1 MYAASRIGYGQ
12 VFACAPRMDLAF
24 VFRHMAD
31 VGEVATMTKLLSRK
45 TSVAWALTA
54 LALTTVW
61 CGAPALAAERVVL
74 CEEFTA
80 TW

>member
-1 MYAASRIGYGQ
+1 
-12 VFACAPRMDLAF
+12 MDLGL

>member
-1 MYAASRIGYGQ
+1 
-12 VFACAPRMDLAF
+12 MDLAL
-24 VFRHMAD
+24 VFRHMANL
-31 VGEVATMTKLLSRK
+31 GEDATMTKLLSRK